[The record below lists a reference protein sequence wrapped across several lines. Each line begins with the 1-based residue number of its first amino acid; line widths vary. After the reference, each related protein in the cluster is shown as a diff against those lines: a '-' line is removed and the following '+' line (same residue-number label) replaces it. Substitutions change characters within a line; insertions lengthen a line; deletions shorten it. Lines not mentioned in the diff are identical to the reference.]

1 MTIQPAPEKLDHCLQ
16 FRINPK
22 MDSNTVVSMIVP
34 LQQDARLL
42 EEIVTEIDQSIGAA
56 FRFFEI
62 VLVDDGSTDGTSTAV
77 QPLLKRIQRIRYMR
91 LSRPFGR
98 DVAMSAGIESAI
110 GDFIVTL
117 DPKTDPIDIIPR
129 MIDLCR
135 NNGGVV
141 HGMAENPANR
151 SLARNW
157 MGSLFRNYCRKR
169 LGVDIKRGVS
179 DLRVMSRQAVNAL
192 LQVREQN
199 RYLRVLT
206 LTLGYQHE
214 FFPYTLQSR
223 GGGPRLTPWHSEIA
237 TAIDL
242 LAASTRHPLRMVTAA
257 GMLGAL
263 LNLLYACYVVV
274 IFLIKPNVAQGW
286 TTLSLQLSGMFFFV
300 CLILAVLS
308 EYVGTI
314 LGEVRSRPLYFIAQ
328 EANSSV
334 LLEDTVHSSIVQ
346 ESLG

>member
-1 MTIQPAPEKLDHCLQ
+1 M
-16 FRINPK
+16 NP
-22 MDSNTVVSMIVP
+22 NTVVSIVVP
-34 LQQDARLL
+34 LQQDAQLL
-42 EEIVTEIDQSIGAA
+42 EELVTEIDQIIGAGY
-56 FRFFEI
+56 RFFEI
-62 VLVDDGSTDGTSTAV
+62 VLVDDGSSDGTSSVV
-77 QPLLKRIQRIRYMR
+77 QPLLKKIQRIRYLR

-110 GDFIVTL
+110 GDVVVTL
-117 DPKTDPIDIIPR
+117 DPKTDPISIIPQ

-135 NNGGVV
+135 KSGGIV
-141 HGMAENPANR
+141 HGMAQNPMNR
-151 SLARNW
+151 SLVRDW
-157 MGSLFRNYCRKR
+157 VGGLFRNYCRKR

-223 GGGPRLTPWHSEIA
+223 GTGARITTWHTEII

-242 LAASTRHPLRMVTAA
+242 LAANTRHPLRMVTAI
-257 GMLGAL
+257 GLLGAFM
-263 LNLLYACYVVV
+263 NLLYACYVVV
-274 IFLIKPNVAQGW
+274 IYVIKPTVAAGW

-328 EANSSV
+328 ESNSSV
-334 LLEDTVHSSIVQ
+334 LLEDTVHSSIVK
-346 ESLG
+346 ESEG